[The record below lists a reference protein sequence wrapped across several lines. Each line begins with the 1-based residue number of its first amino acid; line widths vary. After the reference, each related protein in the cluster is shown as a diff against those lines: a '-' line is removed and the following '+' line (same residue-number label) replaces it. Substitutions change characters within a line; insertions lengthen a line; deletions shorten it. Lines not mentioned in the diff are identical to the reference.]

1 MITTQKPRPSLLQ
14 IKHLL
19 ANVAQQLVEEHLL
32 WFLRFVLLFV
42 CRFDGASGG
51 SSWRHF
57 RWRLGG
63 HLNTKSASAVS
74 GRRTLQRNH
83 STPANVPDCSAP
95 IAMDFAFVSE
105 FPSLSVQRFCSHV
118 SFFSPTIRCSRPFPW
133 PTATSPVIRRMLAR
147 LR

>member
-42 CRFDGASGG
+42 CRFDSASGG

-63 HLNTKSASAVS
+63 HLNTKAASAVS

-83 STPANVPDCSAP
+83 SNPANVPDCSAP
-95 IAMDFAFVSE
+95 IAMDFAYCVRIP
-105 FPSLSVQRFCSHV
+105 FPLCLAVLQPCLSFFLRPFAAPAPSHGRRQLPQLSVECSQG
-118 SFFSPTIRCSRPFPW
+118 
-133 PTATSPVIRRMLAR
+133 
-147 LR
+147 